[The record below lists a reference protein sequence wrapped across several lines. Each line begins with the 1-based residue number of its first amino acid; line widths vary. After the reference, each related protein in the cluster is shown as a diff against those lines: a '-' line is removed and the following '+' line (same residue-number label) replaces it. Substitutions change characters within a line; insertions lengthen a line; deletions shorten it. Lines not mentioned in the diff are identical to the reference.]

1 MILLKNNN
9 EAIERMRRASIL
21 ASENFVKIGR
31 RNISKPAYEY
41 LLQCGTTFKKI
52 AKADS
57 I

>member
-1 MILLKNNN
+1 MKNNN

-41 LLQCGTTFKKI
+41 LLMVVKMGSKPVYPF
-52 AKADS
+52 
-57 I
+57 

>member
-52 AKADS
+52 AKS
-57 I
+57 